1 MSLKIRIQDDMKSAM
16 RAREADRLSALRLLV
31 AAIRQR
37 EIDERIELDDSGVIT
52 ILEKLG
58 KQRKDSLTQYAAAGR
73 QDLAEREAFELTVLA
88 DYLPRPLSAEEIN
101 AAIQA
106 AIAESEGYTQDD
118 NNQEEPVDEAEDNQ
132 PKLHP
137 KPAKPLPAEA
147 GNGVRKSLAAKT
159 PLQYDH
165 AEVAAAG
172 DLTKIKKAMEAV
184 KPIAAKKPE
193 NEASLAVRNSGA
205 KPSEIEPPHQTLPK
219 QPNSAK
225 SLAAAVAEAK
235 NSEVAPKPAAKLVR
249 WYIQLGSFSK
259 KENATSLWESLH
271 EQGLPASLDT
281 VQTDKGTSYRL
292 RLGPELDGKKAAAMK
307 ARLDKQNIKAILM
320 SE

>member
-106 AIAESEGYTQDD
+106 AIAESGAASARDMGK
-118 NNQEEPVDEAEDNQ
+118 VMA
-132 PKLHP
+132 LL
-137 KPAKPLPAEA
+137 KPRLA
-147 GNGVRKSLAAKT
+147 GRADVTAVSG
-159 PLQYDH
+159 
-165 AEVAAAG
+165 
-172 DLTKIKKAMEAV
+172 AV
-184 KPIAAKKPE
+184 KAA
-193 NEASLAVRNSGA
+193 
-205 KPSEIEPPHQTLPK
+205 
-219 QPNSAK
+219 
-225 SLAAAVAEAK
+225 
-235 NSEVAPKPAAKLVR
+235 LV
-249 WYIQLGSFSK
+249 
-259 KENATSLWESLH
+259 
-271 EQGLPASLDT
+271 
-281 VQTDKGTSYRL
+281 
-292 RLGPELDGKKAAAMK
+292 
-307 ARLDKQNIKAILM
+307 
-320 SE
+320 